1 MQPILTQQSSVAD
14 IASFLDKAKNDEELK
29 AYVALM
35 NREGKLT
42 FGPNFNLRVDETSM
56 SQKLRDRVFITR
68 P

>member
-35 NREGKLT
+35 NRAGKLT
-42 FGPNFNLRVDETSM
+42 FGPNFNLRLDETSM